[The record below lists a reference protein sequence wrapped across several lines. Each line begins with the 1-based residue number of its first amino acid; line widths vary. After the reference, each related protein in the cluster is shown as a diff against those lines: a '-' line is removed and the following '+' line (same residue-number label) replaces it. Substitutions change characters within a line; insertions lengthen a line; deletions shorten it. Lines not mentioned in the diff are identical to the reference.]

1 MMNKIIIIAGP
12 TASGKSKL
20 AIEVAKKLHSE
31 IISCDSMQIYKY
43 MDVGTAKI
51 MEDEMQGI
59 KHHMINIVNP
69 DEEYSVSDYAK
80 EAKAIIDDMHKK
92 NMIPII
98 CGGTG
103 LYVDALLYPLQLGAK
118 DDAVRER
125 LQEEYE
131 KHGANYMHDKLKAI
145 DPKEAEKV
153 HANNVKRVLRA
164 LEIYELTGKTKSE
177 QDDREKELNYD
188 ALLICLNP
196 DRDELYERINDRVED
211 MFDNKLEIEVQD
223 LVNMGYNF
231 NLQSMQAIGYKEFR
245 DFISDRKSLEEVKEE
260 IKTNSR
266 HYAKRQITWFKRYD
280 FCKFFEPNDKEN
292 IYKAIDEF
300 VGK

>member
-1 MMNKIIIIAGP
+1 MNKIIIIAGP

-103 LYVDALLYPLQLGAK
+103 LYIDALLYPLQFGAK

>member
-1 MMNKIIIIAGP
+1 MNKIIIIAGP

-59 KHHMINIVNP
+59 KNHMINIVNP

-103 LYVDALLYPLQLGAK
+103 LYIDALLYPLQLGAK

-131 KHGANYMHDKLKAI
+131 KHGANYMHDKLKTI

-245 DFISDRKSLEEVKEE
+245 DFISERKTLEEVKEE

>member
-1 MMNKIIIIAGP
+1 MNKIIIIAGP

-103 LYVDALLYPLQLGAK
+103 LYIDALLYPLQLGAK

>member
-1 MMNKIIIIAGP
+1 
-12 TASGKSKL
+12 
-20 AIEVAKKLHSE
+20 
-31 IISCDSMQIYKY
+31 
-43 MDVGTAKI
+43 
-51 MEDEMQGI
+51 
-59 KHHMINIVNP
+59 
-69 DEEYSVSDYAK
+69 
-80 EAKAIIDDMHKK
+80 
-92 NMIPII
+92 MIPII

-103 LYVDALLYPLQLGAK
+103 LYIDALLYPLQLGAK
-118 DDAVRER
+118 DDSVRER

-196 DRDELYERINDRVED
+196 QRDELYERINDRVED

-292 IYKAIDEF
+292 IYKVIDEF

>member
-1 MMNKIIIIAGP
+1 MNKIIIIAGP

-51 MEDEMQGI
+51 LEDEMQGI

-196 DRDELYERINDRVED
+196 ERDELYERINDRVED

>member
-1 MMNKIIIIAGP
+1 MNKIIIIAGP

-196 DRDELYERINDRVED
+196 QRDELYERINDRVED

>member
-1 MMNKIIIIAGP
+1 MNKIIIIAGP

-69 DEEYSVSDYAK
+69 DEEYSVSDFAK

-196 DRDELYERINDRVED
+196 QRDELYERINDRVED

>member
-1 MMNKIIIIAGP
+1 MNKIIIIAGP

-69 DEEYSVSDYAK
+69 NEEYSVSDYAK

>member
-1 MMNKIIIIAGP
+1 MNKIIIIAGP

-280 FCKFFEPNDKEN
+280 FCKSFEPNDKEN

>member
-1 MMNKIIIIAGP
+1 MNKIIIIAGP